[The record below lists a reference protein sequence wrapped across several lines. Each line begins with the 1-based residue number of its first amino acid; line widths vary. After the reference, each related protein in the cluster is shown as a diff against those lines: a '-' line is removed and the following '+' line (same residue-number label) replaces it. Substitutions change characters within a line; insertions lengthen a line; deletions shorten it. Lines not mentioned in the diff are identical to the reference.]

1 MSRGRTTLITA
12 GIAVAAFV
20 AGHQTGQMGEHAHAA
35 APGEMMS
42 AQVINLA
49 DLKAAEISAPSATGS
64 RSRQLAAADGMALG
78 VQEGVTGK
86 HYHAGS
92 HELQYVVSGT
102 GSEWLGDRIV
112 QLKPGDLLIIPKGTP
127 HGGLTDGVRLMSLK
141 TPPQAQGDS
150 HPLP

>member
-1 MSRGRTTLITA
+1 MARRNQLFVTAAIA
-12 GIAVAAFV
+12 GIAFAAGYHS
-20 AGHQTGQMGEHAHAA
+20 GHLAEDAHAA
-35 APGEMMS
+35 TQEMMPV
-42 AQVINLA
+42 QIINLN
-49 DLKAAEISAPSATGS
+49 DLKAAEISAPSNTGS
-64 RSRQLAAADGMALG
+64 RSRQLAAADGMTTG
-78 VQEGVTGK
+78 VQEGVTAK

-102 GSEWLGDRIV
+102 GREWLGDRIV
-112 QLKPGDLLIIPKGTP
+112 DLKPGDLLIIPKGTP